1 MVLPYDP
8 ISIIELEPY
17 GRLVAPTICSQMKIQ
32 SQNDREKL
40 LEAKEKIYTK
50 SFYDGI
56 LLVGKYANIKVCDAK
71 KLVQDDLITSKQACI
86 YYEPE
91 GKVISRLNDECVVA
105 LVDQWF
111 LDYGNEKWKQDVRS
125 ALDQM
130 NVYHTETRNQFD
142 AVLSWLHE
150 HACSRSYGLGT
161 KLPWDEQYLIESLS
175 DSTIYMAYY
184 TVSHLLQAQD
194 SFNGEKL
201 GKKTLKE
208 IFSKKIF
215 LLKFDRSSKYSSIS
229 INN

>member
-1 MVLPYDP
+1 
-8 ISIIELEPY
+8 
-17 GRLVAPTICSQMKIQ
+17 MKIQ
-32 SQNDREKL
+32 SQNDRDKL

-56 LLVGKYANIKVCDAK
+56 LLVGKHANTKVSEAK
-71 KLVQDDLITSKQACI
+71 KLVRDDLITDGLACA

-91 GKVISRLNDECVVA
+91 GKVISRSNDECVVS

-111 LDYGNEKWKQDVRS
+111 LDYGNETWKQEAKR

-130 NVYHTETRNQFD
+130 NVYHTETRNQFE
-142 AVLSWLHE
+142 AVLGWLHE

-161 KLPWDEQYLIESLS
+161 RLPWDEQYLIESLS

-184 TVSHLLQAQD
+184 TVSHLLQARD

-201 GKKTLKE
+201 GMKNFKKKFYE
-208 IFSKKIF
+208 KKKIF
-215 LLKFDRSSKYSSIS
+215 KFDRTSKYSSIS